1 MTAAERREPT
11 AGVDSPTGSSVQDR
25 TKGSANIDLIM
36 KTKDSN
42 ASSYFVTAK
51 INGQYFDALVDNG
64 AAVSVISE
72 ELLTRM
78 SPAAVVRPDSRTELR
93 GFGNT
98 VIPVLGDTSVN
109 IEIEDLQAS
118 SFRIV
123 VVPRGVTSRPL
134 VLGLDFL
141 EKHFMVIDTVNRLLL
156 YSPPDEYPHSVQ
168 LKTSCGLDV
177 QTTVKTVY
185 NVTILPHELKLIK
198 VRLSD
203 MCIPDGSEGYL
214 EPFSVYSTGGE
225 EIKVA
230 YSLNAVANGHI
241 MVELL
246 NVNPS
251 EVQLKRKTK
260 IGIFCV
266 SSNLVAVIGRDGVG
280 EVGESGV
287 SVEKSTRVE
296 TSDICAG
303 DLFDFSKS
311 DLSDVQIATVKCM
324 LEKRRAAIS
333 LHKHDLGKT
342 STARHV
348 IDVQGNPP
356 CKQRYRRFQGPLR
369 HEIEEELRKLQ
380 DRDIIERS
388 NSPWSSPLVPIRKK
402 DGNLRLCVDYRA
414 LNSVTK
420 RDSFPL
426 PNMIDAL
433 ANLNNTYYFSTFDLM
448 QGFYQMEMDEASKE
462 FTAFSTG
469 DSHWQWKRMPFGL
482 TNSPSSFMQ
491 LMALVL
497 AGIPWSIAISYI
509 DDVIITGSTFED
521 HLANC
526 DLVLSR
532 FEEHGLKV
540 RPDKC
545 SLFRSEVTYLGH
557 TVGRD
562 GVRPDRRNVQAILD
576 FPQPKTQRQVRRYLG
591 MVNFFR
597 RHIPNASTIM
607 KPLNELINQRKLSWT
622 EECNAAFLELKLI
635 LTNPPVLSFPDFSR
649 GAAPLIITVDA
660 SGVGAGA
667 VLTQQQDGAERPLA
681 YASTTFNQV
690 EVNYSATERELA
702 GLRWAVKTFRP
713 FIYGRKYVIRTDHRA
728 LIYLNN
734 MKSVDARLMRTYEEL
749 HCGQYEIQ
757 FVPGKE
763 NVVADALSRMVDLPE
778 RSDQVPSNY
787 TVSLQGYKLNVV
799 PGGPDSLFCALALG
813 ISGSMD
819 EHPIIRETT
828 VACVLKNPIKY
839 GIGKARK
846 DVKKI
851 EVMKNI
857 GVMPDLCLIDA
868 FVNEFNVNVWLHEDG
883 IGVVKF
889 EMPNNNSVIHLQSLR
904 GVHFNLLLPDGED
917 ADEVIVCHIDSVR
930 ARSKEPTVPAVAQP
944 SPVLYMLESDED
956 LVATPRKTVCRRN
969 KQKRTKLQP
978 ENVNIVD
985 QRKVPTQNPVSENL
999 PLHLSNEEIVRLQS
1013 QDSTISFVISSL
1025 NRNKSEREVCAE
1037 LSVKP
1042 KTKNF
1047 VNFVSTLRIVDK
1059 ILCGGRHSVPVL
1071 PACYLPQLTAD
1082 FHRAAGHVGR
1092 DKTIEAISRYYFHP
1106 RLAAIVT
1113 YVVKRCG
1120 VCQRYK
1126 GRPKGGAPL
1135 YRRHP
1140 KAPYEDFAV
1149 DLLELPPGKSN
1160 VKYLLVGID
1169 TYTKFA
1175 SAVPL
1180 RNKRSDTVARA
1191 LEERIFS
1198 TLVKLPETVT
1208 SDNGPEF
1215 RGRPF
1220 VEMLKRNG
1228 VKHFKTV
1235 PFAPSCNGS
1244 VERLNSTLRSL
1255 LAVAE
1260 AENQAPWTENLT
1272 RVLIVYNHTVHSQT
1286 GRAPADFFTEAA
1298 AKLPIPF
1305 TEPYWRPPTRSFTP
1319 FVVGQRVARKLPQL
1333 PSQNKLSPKFS
1344 GPFVVTEVDPNLI
1357 TYRIATMDGKHKKTV
1372 HFNQLKPWHGEE
1384 EAIQQEHGAARQHRP
1399 ATRSRR
1405 RRERPEV
1412 PLQSSA
1418 LGAFS
1423 VPPVA
1428 TSERHNFGEFR
1439 INLSGLADKIA
1450 AAIRQ
1455 RADDQPSNVAANN
1468 ETEEQREEPL
1478 SELEEDEQVSLDWE
1492 HLSDGLEEV
1501 LESYT
1506 ASPDPVVDNV
1516 TLSEPATSSGSSTVV
1531 PTTRPGTTTRSQTRR
1546 IVEDLVKALTLN
1558 AGRESDFLRAADT
1571 SYSFTLNKGHPTC
1584 LSEDF
1589 ELPEEFQ
1596 LYDESVSDG
1605 PDLSDHLDREMN
1617 SQSDRWDTDDNGG
1630 A

>member
-1 MTAAERREPT
+1 
-11 AGVDSPTGSSVQDR
+11 
-25 TKGSANIDLIM
+25 M

-98 VIPVLGDTSVN
+98 VIPVLGDTTVN

-118 SFRIV
+118 SCRIV

-156 YSPPDEYPHSVQ
+156 YSPPDESPHSVH

-177 QTTVKTVY
+177 QTTVRTVD

-214 EPFSVYSTGGE
+214 EPFSVHSTCGE

-230 YSLNAVANGHI
+230 YSLNAVKNGHI

-251 EVQLKRKTK
+251 EVQLRRKTK

-266 SSNLVAVIGRDGVG
+266 SSNLVSVLGSDGVG
-280 EVGESGV
+280 ESVITSAGESGV
-287 SVEKSTRVE
+287 SVENSIRVG

-311 DLSDVQIATVKCM
+311 DLSNVQIATVKCM

-333 LHKHDLGKT
+333 LHKHDLGRT
-342 STARHV
+342 ATARHV

-426 PNMIDAL
+426 PNMIDGL
-433 ANLNNTYYFSTFDLM
+433 SNLNNTHYFSTFDLM

-597 RHIPNASTIM
+597 RHIPNASTII
-607 KPLNELINQRKLSWT
+607 KPLDELINQKKLSWT
-622 EECNAAFLELKLI
+622 EECNAAFLGLKQI

-649 GAAPLIITVDA
+649 EAAPLIITVDA

-667 VLTQQQDGAERPLA
+667 VLTQQQDGVERPLA

-763 NVVADALSRMVDLPE
+763 NVVADALSRMVDLPV

-787 TVSLQGYKLNVV
+787 AVSLQGYKLNVV
-799 PGGPDSLFCALALG
+799 PGGPDSLFYALALG

-819 EHPIIRETT
+819 EHPVIREAT

-839 GIGKARK
+839 GIGKA
-846 DVKKI
+846 
-851 EVMKNI
+851 
-857 GVMPDLCLIDA
+857 
-868 FVNEFNVNVWLHEDG
+868 H
-883 IGVVKF
+883 
-889 EMPNNNSVIHLQSLR
+889 
-904 GVHFNLLLPDGED
+904 
-917 ADEVIVCHIDSVR
+917 
-930 ARSKEPTVPAVAQP
+930 
-944 SPVLYMLESDED
+944 
-956 LVATPRKTVCRRN
+956 
-969 KQKRTKLQP
+969 
-978 ENVNIVD
+978 
-985 QRKVPTQNPVSENL
+985 
-999 PLHLSNEEIVRLQS
+999 
-1013 QDSTISFVISSL
+1013 
-1025 NRNKSEREVCAE
+1025 
-1037 LSVKP
+1037 
-1042 KTKNF
+1042 
-1047 VNFVSTLRIVDK
+1047 
-1059 ILCGGRHSVPVL
+1059 
-1071 PACYLPQLTAD
+1071 
-1082 FHRAAGHVGR
+1082 
-1092 DKTIEAISRYYFHP
+1092 
-1106 RLAAIVT
+1106 
-1113 YVVKRCG
+1113 
-1120 VCQRYK
+1120 
-1126 GRPKGGAPL
+1126 
-1135 YRRHP
+1135 
-1140 KAPYEDFAV
+1140 
-1149 DLLELPPGKSN
+1149 
-1160 VKYLLVGID
+1160 
-1169 TYTKFA
+1169 
-1175 SAVPL
+1175 
-1180 RNKRSDTVARA
+1180 
-1191 LEERIFS
+1191 
-1198 TLVKLPETVT
+1198 
-1208 SDNGPEF
+1208 
-1215 RGRPF
+1215 
-1220 VEMLKRNG
+1220 
-1228 VKHFKTV
+1228 
-1235 PFAPSCNGS
+1235 
-1244 VERLNSTLRSL
+1244 
-1255 LAVAE
+1255 
-1260 AENQAPWTENLT
+1260 
-1272 RVLIVYNHTVHSQT
+1272 
-1286 GRAPADFFTEAA
+1286 
-1298 AKLPIPF
+1298 
-1305 TEPYWRPPTRSFTP
+1305 
-1319 FVVGQRVARKLPQL
+1319 
-1333 PSQNKLSPKFS
+1333 
-1344 GPFVVTEVDPNLI
+1344 
-1357 TYRIATMDGKHKKTV
+1357 
-1372 HFNQLKPWHGEE
+1372 
-1384 EAIQQEHGAARQHRP
+1384 EAIQQRHGAARQHRP
-1399 ATRSRR
+1399 ATSSRR
-1405 RRERPEV
+1405 QLERPEV
-1412 PLQSSA
+1412 ASQNSA

-1423 VPPVA
+1423 VPPIA
-1428 TSERHNFGEFR
+1428 TSEGHNFGEFK

-1455 RADDQPSNVAANN
+1455 RADYQPSNVAAND

-1478 SELEEDEQVSLDWE
+1478 SELEEDEQVSLEWE

-1501 LESYT
+1501 LENYV
-1506 ASPDPVVDNV
+1506 ASPDPVVDNR
-1516 TLSEPATSSGSSTVV
+1516 TSPEPALSSGASTVV
-1531 PTTRPGTTTRSQTRR
+1531 PTTQPRATTRSQTRR
-1546 IVEDLVKALTLN
+1546 VVEDLVKALTLN

-1571 SYSFTLNKGHPTC
+1571 PYSFTLKKGHPTY

-1589 ELPEEFQ
+1589 ELPEEFSGPKTLSKFEQ
-1596 LYDESVSDG
+1596 RRGHPAGAAQDFELPEEFHFLARSSVSEG

-1617 SQSDRWDTDDNGG
+1617 SLSDRWNTEDEEL
-1630 A
+1630 